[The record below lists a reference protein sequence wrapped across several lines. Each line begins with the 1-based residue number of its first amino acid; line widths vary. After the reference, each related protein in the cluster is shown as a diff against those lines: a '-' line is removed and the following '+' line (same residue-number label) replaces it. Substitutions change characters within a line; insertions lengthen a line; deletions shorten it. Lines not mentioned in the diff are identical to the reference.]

1 MPSVR
6 HVSQEIDWQMRSIPQ
21 LRSLAPDP
29 IAWVHP
35 STAKEAGIVDGDNVL
50 VETRRGKAKV
60 KASVTEDMMPG
71 IVSLAHGWEKEANA
85 NVLTEL
91 DAKDPVTGYC
101 EFRNIACRIGK
112 AGRW

>member
-6 HVSQEIDWQMRSIPQ
+6 HVSQEIEWQMRSIPQ